1 MKVLLLV
8 NGYAS
13 SVTARSRVLI
23 QSIIA
28 ENHDVQ
34 LALTSRRGHASR
46 LARGAASTGTEIVF
60 VLGGDGTLNEAANGL
75 AGSDCALAPL
85 PGGSTNVFAR
95 TLGIPDDPLEAVRS
109 LLSAIDT
116 NQIRSVGLG
125 EVGGRYFLFHCGMG
139 FDAAV
144 VQQVERKA
152 ALKRYAGHPLF
163 IWAGF
168 NTWLNHYDR
177 SSPKMS
183 AKHGDKFI
191 NDSYFTVVLN
201 TNPYTYLGH
210 RPLSLAPA
218 ATLDNGLSLVVLR
231 TMAFKPVMSVVK
243 NLVSGKQL
251 QDSNTLHLADNL
263 PEIEITGHKPFP
275 YQLDGDFLG
284 EVSSL
289 KFTWVPEKLRLVCPL
304 LS

>member
-251 QDSNTLHLADNL
+251 QDSNALHLADNL

-289 KFTWVPEKLRLVCPL
+289 KFTWVPEKLRLVCPPL
-304 LS
+304 T

>member
-289 KFTWVPEKLRLVCPL
+289 KFTWVPEKLRLVCPPL
-304 LS
+304 T

>member
-177 SSPKMS
+177 SSPRMS

-289 KFTWVPEKLRLVCPL
+289 KFTWVPEKLRLVCPPL
-304 LS
+304 T

>member
-8 NGYAS
+8 NGSAS
-13 SVTARSRVLI
+13 SVTARARVLI

-28 ENHDVQ
+28 ENHDVE

-46 LARGAASTGTEIVF
+46 LARGAASTGTKIVF

-109 LLSAIDT
+109 LLSAIDA

-125 EVGGRYFLFHCGMG
+125 EVDGRYFLFHCGMG

-177 SSPKMS
+177 SFPRMS
-183 AKHGDKFI
+183 VKHGSKLI

-231 TMAFKPVMSVVK
+231 TMAFKPVMSIVK
-243 NLVSGKQL
+243 DLVSGKQL
-251 QDSNTLHLADNL
+251 RAGNNLHLADNL
-263 PEIEITGHKPFP
+263 PEIEIAGHKPFP

>member
-46 LARGAASTGTEIVF
+46 LARGAASTGTKIVF

-177 SSPKMS
+177 SSPRMS

-191 NDSYFTVVLN
+191 NDGYFTVVLN

-289 KFTWVPEKLRLVCPL
+289 KFTWVPEKLRLVCPPL
-304 LS
+304 T

>member
-8 NGYAS
+8 NGSAS
-13 SVTARSRVLI
+13 SVTARARVLI

-28 ENHDVQ
+28 ENHDVH

-109 LLSAIDT
+109 LLSAIDS
-116 NQIRSVGLG
+116 NQIRSLGLG

-177 SSPKMS
+177 SSPRMS
-183 AKHGDKFI
+183 VKHGGKLI

-210 RPLSLAPA
+210 RPLSFAPA
-218 ATLDNGLSLVVLR
+218 ATLDNGLSLFVLR
-231 TMAFKPVMSVVK
+231 TMAFKPVMSIVK
-243 NLVSGKQL
+243 DLVSGKQL
-251 QDSNTLHLADNL
+251 RDSNTLHLADNL
-263 PEIEITGHKPFP
+263 PEIEIVGHKPFP

-289 KFTWVPEKLRLVCPL
+289 KFTWVPKKLRLVCPL
-304 LS
+304 IA